1 MAKKE
6 MEKGNLVFNF
16 RVIIQKETTDPLRR
30 SSSMRYDVMCRPATF
45 ILFIRCGNEKPS
57 TTGT

>member
-1 MAKKE
+1 